1 MSSAALARHRL
12 SAAIAADRAID
23 AALARARTEVPLAR
37 AHEATR
43 PGRQRKLAADW
54 GSANRIVGQDAKQL
68 RDSARALCRDHDVA
82 RRGLA
87 LLVQN
92 TVGSGIDVQ
101 PTPRKAGGAVDRA
114 IAQALRDLWDEW
126 WDNPEVTWQHDFGKC
141 QQLLAASWFRDGE
154 AFWQQL
160 SGPVPFLDHG
170 TSVPFSL
177 ELLEADLVPL
187 DLDDDKRN
195 ILQGVERNGWG
206 RHVAYHVYK
215 QHPGDGRYWTMDT
228 KRVPADQMRQLAL
241 LDRIHQVR
249 GLSVF
254 APVVTRL
261 VDIQDYENSERIAAK
276 VAASLCA
283 QIIKGDPQSY
293 GGGGGNAVANALT
306 DAVVREAY
314 RALTMTP
321 GMIGDDLAP
330 GERIEILDSKR
341 PNPNVAT
348 YIGDQLKRVAAG
360 IGVTGSS
367 LSMNYDGTYSAQR
380 QELVEQWGAY
390 AMIGEQF
397 IARVMRP
404 IWLQFVQAAVLSGK
418 LRAPRG
424 WTTRELAA
432 ATFVRPVMPW
442 IDPLKE
448 ALARGE
454 AEDRCWQAPQ
464 QSMLQMGNDPE
475 EVQRLREDWAAQ
487 GNALPSHPSQATPS
501 EPADEGARA
510 LRREALLAHALK
522 ETD

>member
-1 MSSAALARHRL
+1 LARHRL
-12 SAAIAADRAID
+12 SAAIAADRAVD
-23 AALARARTEVPLAR
+23 AAMAKARTEVPLAR
-37 AHEATR
+37 VHEATR
-43 PGRQRKLAADW
+43 PTRQRRLAVEQ
-54 GSANRIVGQDAKQL
+54 GSANRIVTQDAAQL
-68 RDSARALCRDHDVA
+68 RASARAACRDHDVA
-82 RRGLA
+82 KRALS

-101 PTPRKAGGAVDRA
+101 PTPRKAGERVDRA
-114 IAQALRDLWDEW
+114 IAQALRDLWDDF
-126 WDNPEVTWQHDFGKC
+126 WDRPEVTWQHDFGKC
-141 QQLLAASWFRDGE
+141 QQLLAGSWFRDGE
-154 AFWQQL
+154 CYWQQL
-160 SGPVPFLDHG
+160 SGPVASLEHG
-170 TSVPFSL
+170 TIVPFSI
-177 ELLEADLVPL
+177 ELLESDLVPL
-187 DLDDDKRN
+187 DLDDDNRN

-215 QHPGDGRYWTMDT
+215 QHPGDGRNWTMET
-228 KRVPADQMRQLAL
+228 KRVSADFMRQLAL

-254 APVVTRL
+254 APVINRL

-283 QIIKGDPQSY
+283 QIVKGSPELY
-293 GGGGGNAVANALT
+293 GSDAGNAALEAAAR
-306 DAVVREAY
+306 AVY
-314 RALTMTP
+314 RSMTMVP
-321 GMIGDDLAP
+321 GMIGDDLLP
-330 GERIEILDSKR
+330 GERIEIIDSKR

-360 IGVTGSS
+360 AGVTGSS

-404 IWLQFVQAAVLSGK
+404 IWRDFVNAAVLSG
-418 LRAPRG
+418 RVRVPRS
-424 WTTRELAA
+424 WTLRELSA

-454 AEDRCWQAPQ
+454 AEDRGWQAPQ

-475 EVQRLREDWAAQ
+475 EVQRLREDWIEQ
-487 GNALPSHPSQATPS
+487 GGALPNAEQPQQDQVADGSASQA
-501 EPADEGARA
+501 
-510 LRREALLAHALK
+510 RRVAVLTHALK
-522 ETD
+522 DNA

>member
-1 MSSAALARHRL
+1 MSSASLAKHRL
-12 SAAIAADRAID
+12 SAAIAADRAVQTAI
-23 AALARARTEVPLAR
+23 AKSRIEQPVLAR

-43 PGRQRKLAADW
+43 PTRQRKIAADW
-54 GSANRIVGQDAKQL
+54 GSANRIVGLDAKQL

-82 RRGLA
+82 KRGLS

-92 TVGSGIDVQ
+92 VVGSGVDVQ
-101 PTPRKAGGAVDRA
+101 PTPRRNGEPVNREL
-114 IAQALRDLWDEW
+114 AQQLRDLWDEW
-126 WDNPEVTWQHDFGKC
+126 WDRPEVTWQHDFGKC
-141 QQLLAASWFRDGE
+141 QQLLAGSWFRDGE

-160 SGPVPFLDHG
+160 SGPVAMLDHG

-195 ILQGVERNGWG
+195 ILQGVERNAWG

-228 KRVPADQMRQLAL
+228 KRVSADQMRQLAL

-254 APVVTRL
+254 APVINRL
-261 VDIQDYENSERIAAK
+261 TDIQDYENSERVAAK

-283 QIIKGDPQSY
+283 QIVKGDPATY
-293 GGGGGNAVANALT
+293 GSDVSGAAVE
-306 DAVVREAY
+306 AVVREAY
-314 RALTMTP
+314 RALTMVP
-321 GMIGDDLAP
+321 GMIGDDLEP
-330 GERIEILDSKR
+330 GERIEIIDSKR

-360 IGVTGSS
+360 INVTGSS

-380 QELVEQWGAY
+380 QELVEQWGTY

-404 IWLQFVQAAVLSGK
+404 IWTQFVQAAVLSGK

-424 WTTRELAA
+424 WTVRELAA

-454 AEDRCWQAPQ
+454 AEDRGWQAPQ

-475 EVQRLREDWAAQ
+475 EVRRLREDWVAQ
-487 GNALPSHPSQATPS
+487 GNALRTPDSTTAMGGQATR
-501 EPADEGARA
+501 PA
-510 LRREALLAHALK
+510 LIAHALK
-522 ETD
+522 ETE